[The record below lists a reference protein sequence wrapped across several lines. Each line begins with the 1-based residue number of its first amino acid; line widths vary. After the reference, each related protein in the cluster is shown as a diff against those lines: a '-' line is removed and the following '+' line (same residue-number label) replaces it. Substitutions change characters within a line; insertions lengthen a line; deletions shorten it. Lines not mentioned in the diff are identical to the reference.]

1 MSFGPASGM
10 GAGPVSG
17 GAGLGRID
25 IGGTR
30 NGTLEKLTIL
40 AHARPD
46 YSDDAISRFA
56 AYVNPAEITQSY
68 EIEYDATQGS
78 GTTGSRMEFKKVK
91 PGDLTLSFFIDGT
104 GANGVKAEVQ
114 AEAEKFQA
122 VTGYNGD
129 IHRPNYLKVVW
140 GTLQVR
146 RCVLKS
152 ASIAY
157 KLFRAD
163 GVPLRA
169 VITAVFTDNSDDQ
182 TRVATAQDQSPDLTH
197 RRIFKA
203 GDRLPALCHAIYG
216 DPRLYL
222 RVAQANGLDDFRH
235 IEPGTELFFPPLEK

>member
-1 MSFGPASGM
+1 MSSGIGASVGQVI
-10 GAGPVSG
+10 GAG
-17 GAGLGRID
+17 AGQID
-25 IGGTR
+25 VGGTP
-30 NGTLEKLTIL
+30 NGTLEMLTIL
-40 AHARPD
+40 AHAQPD
-46 YSDDAISRFA
+46 YSDRPINYFS

-68 EIEYDATQGS
+68 EIEYDAAQGS
-78 GTTGSRMEFKKVK
+78 GTTSSRMEFKKVK
-91 PGDLTLSFFIDGT
+91 PGDLTLSFFLDGT
-104 GANGVKAEVQ
+104 GANGRRKVEVQ
-114 AEAEKFQA
+114 AWVELFQE

-140 GTLQVR
+140 GTLQVK

-203 GDRLPALCHAIYG
+203 GDLLPELCNAIYG

-222 RVAQANGLDDFRH
+222 RVAEANGLDDFRH